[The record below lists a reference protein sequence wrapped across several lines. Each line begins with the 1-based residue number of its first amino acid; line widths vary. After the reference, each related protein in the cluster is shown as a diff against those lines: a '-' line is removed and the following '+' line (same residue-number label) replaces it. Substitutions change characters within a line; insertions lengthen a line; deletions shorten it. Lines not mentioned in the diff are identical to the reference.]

1 MRESGKDNYDPQH
14 PQLSA
19 VTVKGDADYVVAYG
33 IQAEAV
39 DYTIRYV
46 DTSGNELYVSK
57 TLKGNVGD
65 KPVIAFRYI
74 NGYFPQAYN
83 ITKPLTD
90 DPDDNVFEFIY
101 QPLTSSEQGS
111 GEGGEGSGSGED
123 TPAPHG
129 GDDTKPDDGQEGKDE
144 PTPGPGPGS
153 QPGPGPEPSTEPQSS
168 TVPEPS
174 GSSEPEPSGD
184 LPVDPSDVPEII
196 DPGEA
201 PTTDPDKGIP
211 TAVIVGDGAVA
222 GGGLIGLIIF
232 LIRKKREME

>member
-14 PQLSA
+14 HQLSV

-39 DYTIRYV
+39 DYTIRHV
-46 DTSGNELYVSK
+46 DASGNELYVSE